1 MVNPGDNEP
10 THTRIEM
17 RQIRATFGFGEIKMT
32 NSYIVRNCM
41 DHYRAQRLLGLRVS
55 LQA

>member
-1 MVNPGDNEP
+1 MVNPTDNEP
-10 THTRIEM
+10 NHTRIEM
-17 RQIRATFGFGEIKMT
+17 RQIRVAFGFGEIKMT
-32 NSYIVRNCM
+32 NSYIVINYM